1 LKLLDA
7 APEVEEVELKV
18 TDRCDACQA
27 QAFVY
32 LKGVTGELYFCGHHY
47 AKNEEKLKSWA
58 FTILDARD
66 TINSKPDSSN

>member
-7 APEVEEVELKV
+7 APEIEEIELKV

-47 AKNEEKLKSWA
+47 AKNEEKIKSWA
-58 FTILDARD
+58 FTIIDARD
-66 TINSKPDSSN
+66 TINSKPDSNN

>member
-7 APEVEEVELKV
+7 APEEQVVELKV
-18 TDRCDACQA
+18 TDRCDACSA

-32 LKGVTGELYFCGHHY
+32 LKGISGELYFCGHHY
-47 AKNEEKLKSWA
+47 AKNEEKLQSWA
-58 FTILDARD
+58 FTIVDARD

>member
-7 APEVEEVELKV
+7 APEIEEIELKV

-47 AKNEEKLKSWA
+47 AKNEEKLKFYHTA
-58 FTILDARD
+58 ILTNALQF
-66 TINSKPDSSN
+66 

>member
-7 APEVEEVELKV
+7 APEIEEIELKV

-47 AKNEEKLKSWA
+47 AKNEEKIKSWA
-58 FTILDARD
+58 FTIIDARD

>member
-7 APEVEEVELKV
+7 TPEIEEIELKV

-47 AKNEEKLKSWA
+47 AKNEEKLQSWA
-58 FTILDARD
+58 FTIIDARD

>member
-18 TDRCDACQA
+18 ADRCDACQA

-47 AKNEEKLKSWA
+47 AKNEEKLQSWA
-58 FTILDARD
+58 FTIIDARD

>member
-1 LKLLDA
+1 MKLLDA
-7 APEVEEVELKV
+7 APEIEEIELKV

-58 FTILDARD
+58 FTIIDARD

>member
-1 LKLLDA
+1 MKLLDA
-7 APEVEEVELKV
+7 APEVEEIELKV
-18 TDRCDACQA
+18 TDRCDSCQA

-47 AKNEEKLKSWA
+47 AKNEEKLQSWA
-58 FTILDARD
+58 FTIIDARD

>member
-1 LKLLDA
+1 MKLLDA
-7 APEVEEVELKV
+7 APEVEEIELKV

-47 AKNEEKLKSWA
+47 AKNEAKLQSWA
-58 FTILDARD
+58 FTKIDARD

>member
-1 LKLLDA
+1 MKLLDA
-7 APEVEEVELKV
+7 APEIEEIELKV

-47 AKNEEKLKSWA
+47 AKNEEKIKSWA
-58 FTILDARD
+58 FTIIDARD

>member
-1 LKLLDA
+1 MKLLDA

-47 AKNEEKLKSWA
+47 TKNEEKLQSWA
-58 FTILDARD
+58 FTIIDARD

>member
-1 LKLLDA
+1 MKLLDA
-7 APEVEEVELKV
+7 TPEIEEIELKV

-47 AKNEEKLKSWA
+47 AKNEEKLQSWA
-58 FTILDARD
+58 FTIIDARD

>member
-7 APEVEEVELKV
+7 APEIEEIELKV

-58 FTILDARD
+58 FTIIDARD

>member
-1 LKLLDA
+1 MKLLDA
-7 APEVEEVELKV
+7 APEVEEIELKV

-47 AKNEEKLKSWA
+47 AKNEEKLQSWA
-58 FTILDARD
+58 FTIIDARD

>member
-1 LKLLDA
+1 MKLLDA
-7 APEVEEVELKV
+7 APEIEEIELKV

-47 AKNEEKLKSWA
+47 AKNEEKIKSWA
-58 FTILDARD
+58 FTIIDARD
-66 TINSKPDSSN
+66 TINSKPDSNN

>member
-1 LKLLDA
+1 MKLLDA

-58 FTILDARD
+58 FTIIDARD

>member
-1 LKLLDA
+1 MKLLDA
-7 APEVEEVELKV
+7 APEKEEIELKV

-47 AKNEEKLKSWA
+47 AKNEEKLQSWA
-58 FTILDARD
+58 FTIIDARD